1 MHLIFLSSLV
11 SANPNDSTQTNTE
24 SSQKG
29 PETTESETTEP
40 TETKTTEIE
49 QPPKKISGPL
59 VKIKIE
65 LINGVVIE
73 GDASVQSLI
82 VWDNGQD
89 LDAIVNGEVL
99 HFGGDRIASVSQ
111 ISVQQSQNQGQNN
124 NQSGSQINV
133 NINDSDSEEITL
145 EPSAKGFSY
154 HNPAASRYL
163 YAPSSLA
170 LKKGESYLSQKS
182 FIFTSGAVG
191 VTDNITVLGGT
202 FTFNPLML
210 SIVGG
215 KYSYEVAPNVAV
227 SVGGEVFFT
236 TFGSFDA
243 LASVAFAGVTYGDED
258 TNVTVNVAGG
268 QVLDQVGFPITLC
281 ASHRFSDRYAI
292 MTENWL
298 LIQQDKQ
305 YSWNGQDV
313 ELVDSSLGS
322 DTAIFSVAIRMMGRS
337 TRWFS
342 QQEYYAKGRYG
353 GKVKLNPSAS
363 FDYGLLY
370 VVVNDLS
377 EPWGPIP
384 WVDWAWKF

>member
-1 MHLIFLSSLV
+1 MLLIFLSSLV
-11 SANPNDSTQTNTE
+11 FANPNDSTQTNTE
-24 SSQKG
+24 TSQKTETSTETAT
-29 PETTESETTEP
+29 ETTTDISQEQTP
-40 TETKTTEIE
+40 KT
-49 QPPKKISGPL
+49 ISGPL

-82 VWDNGQD
+82 LWDTGQD
-89 LDAIVNGEVL
+89 LDALVHGEVL
-99 HFGGDRIASVSQ
+99 HIGGDRIASVSQ
-111 ISVQQSQNQGQNN
+111 ISVQKSQNVGANN
-124 NQSGSQINV
+124 NPQEIQINV
-133 NINDSDSEEITL
+133 NTNDSDREEFTL

-191 VTDNITVLGGT
+191 ITDNITVLGGT

-215 KYSYEVAPNVAV
+215 KYSYEVAPNIAV
-227 SVGGEVFFT
+227 SFGGEMFFT
-236 TFGSFDA
+236 TFGSFEA
-243 LASVAFAGVTYGDED
+243 LASVAFAGITYGDED
-258 TNVTVNVAGG
+258 TNFTLNVAGG
-268 QVLDQVGFPITLC
+268 QVMDQVGFPITFC

-292 MTENWL
+292 ITENWL

-313 ELVDSSLGS
+313 ELLDSSLGS
-322 DTAIFSVAIRMMGRS
+322 DTAILSVAVRMMGRS